1 MAKNKRPVF
10 LNLAQI
16 SLPLSGWVSILH
28 RVSGVLLFFAIP
40 VSLWALQKSLEG
52 PTEFEQIFNFR
63 PLSKILLLALTWAFL
78 HHLFAGLRYLLLDV
92 DLASERDSAKNT
104 SLAVLALSLGITL
117 WVGFKLW

>member
-1 MAKNKRPVF
+1 MAQKKRPVF

-16 SLPLSGWVSILH
+16 ALPLSGLVSILH

-52 PTEFEQIFNFR
+52 ETEFERIFNFG
-63 PLSKILLLALTWAFL
+63 PLGKILLLILTWAFL

-92 DLASERDSAKNT
+92 DFAGERDSAKQT
-104 SLAVLALSLGITL
+104 SLAVLALTLGITL
-117 WVGFKLW
+117 WVGFTLW

>member
-16 SLPLSGWVSILH
+16 ALPLSGLVSILH
-28 RVSGVLLFFAIP
+28 RVSGVLLFVAIP
-40 VSLWALQKSLEG
+40 LALWALQESLEG
-52 PTEFEQIFNFR
+52 KTEFEQIFNFG

>member
-16 SLPLSGWVSILH
+16 ALPLSGLVSILH
-28 RVSGVLLFFAIP
+28 RVSGVLLFVAIP
-40 VSLWALQKSLEG
+40 LALWALQKSLEG
-52 PTEFEQIFNFR
+52 KTEFEQIFNFG